1 MISDCSSPSDKA
13 AASAIA
19 SLNQGCQQ
27 GKSGAISTGSYAA
40 AAVSQTVKSMIEVAI
55 VNHIRK
61 GVENGSFAQPNAEEQ
76 ACLKGFTSSENL
88 TMPLNFMFW
97 SGLGYFAMDPVNVR
111 KIPIHLK
118 LFGMVAVAAGGFGST
133 YLLVRRYH
141 RSCLQ
146 CIIDSR
152 DKTSDFYKATREI
165 MKQHHPDANDYFKFE
180 KYRLLRETTPATD
193 K

>member
-1 MISDCSSPSDKA
+1 
-13 AASAIA
+13 
-19 SLNQGCQQ
+19 
-27 GKSGAISTGSYAA
+27 
-40 AAVSQTVKSMIEVAI
+40 MIEVAI

-118 LFGMVAVAAGGFGST
+118 LFGMVAVAAG
-133 YLLVRRYH
+133 
-141 RSCLQ
+141 
-146 CIIDSR
+146 DSR